1 MTLGLIGAVVIA
13 NGSILKAL
21 GMVLVGLLL
30 GIVGIDINTGDGRF
44 TFDLPTLMDG
54 IDFVPISVGIFG
66 LGEIISNLRVT
77 DYRPVSTAK
86 LQMWPTR
93 EDVRRATPAAMR
105 GTAVGCVIGILPGGG
120 AALSAFMSYMV
131 EKRVARDPS
140 ILGKGAIEGVAAPE
154 AANNAG
160 AQTSFIPMLTLGIP
174 GNAVM
179 AVMVA
184 ALMIHGINPGP
195 GVITEKPDLFWGII
209 ASMFIGNVMLVI
221 INLPLIG
228 IWVSLLRIPYRVLYL
243 AIIAFCAIGS
253 YAFRGNPN
261 DVLIAAMFGVVGYF
275 FIAYRCEPAP
285 LLLGFVLGPRLE
297 ENLRSSMLISG
308 GDPMIFVN
316 RPISLGLFLATL
328 GTAGAGGA
336 AVLPQ
341 DARGSVVAPF
351 AGAAPLSASADL
363 VRRFRWSAMIF
374 QPFGQ
379 RARPPRRT
387 VRNAASPGARS
398 IHPRR
403 CTGNGRAMERFPDL
417 DRGCRRP
424 RLGNSGF
431 VQRASASRQRKQQL
445 IVRGQLA
452 ASRAGARHCAA
463 PRSRLTHTYLG
474 GYTSI
479 HSQRVIDP
487 KCRTLTMCSSERSP
501 IRPGGRSSSDCAAKE
516 SRRSGL

>member
-1 MTLGLIGAVVIA
+1 MLQDLVNHLSLGFSVALSPTNLLVCLIGCLGGTLIGVLPGIGPVTTIALMLPLTFYLEPVSGLIMLAGIFYGAQYGGSTTAILVNMPGETSSVVTALDGYEMAKQGRAGPALTTAALVSLFAGIISTLVICLAAPPLAVIGKSFGAPEYCALMTLGLIGAVVIA

-44 TFDLPTLMDG
+44 TFDMPTLMDG

-66 LGEIISNLRVT
+66 LGEIISNLRRT
-77 DYRPVSTAK
+77 DYRAVSTAK
-86 LQMWPTR
+86 LQMWPSR
-93 EDVRRATPAAMR
+93 EDVRRATPAALR
-105 GTAVGCVIGILPGGG
+105 GTAVGCIIGILPGGG
-120 AALSAFMSYMV
+120 AALSSFMSYMV

-140 ILGKGAIEGVAAPE
+140 ILGQGAIEGVAAPE

-195 GVITEKPDLFWGII
+195 GVISEKPDLFWGIV

-253 YAFRGNPN
+253 YAFRGNPQ

-328 GTAGAGGA
+328 ALV
-336 AVLPQ
+336 VLM
-341 DARGSVVAPF
+341 VVPSF
-351 AGAAPLSASADL
+351 
-363 VRRFRWSAMIF
+363 
-374 QPFGQ
+374 
-379 RARPPRRT
+379 RRT
-387 VRNAASPGARS
+387 REEA
-398 IHPRR
+398 
-403 CTGNGRAMERFPDL
+403 L
-417 DRGCRRP
+417 
-424 RLGNSGF
+424 
-431 VQRASASRQRKQQL
+431 
-445 IVRGQLA
+445 
-452 ASRAGARHCAA
+452 
-463 PRSRLTHTYLG
+463 
-474 GYTSI
+474 
-479 HSQRVIDP
+479 
-487 KCRTLTMCSSERSP
+487 
-501 IRPGGRSSSDCAAKE
+501 
-516 SRRSGL
+516 

>member
-1 MTLGLIGAVVIA
+1 MIADLFSHLYLGFSVALSPTNILVCLIGALGGTLIGVLPGIGPVTTIALMLPVTFYLEPVSGLIMLAGIFYGAQYGGSTTAILVNIPGETSAVVTALDGYQMAQQGRAGPALTTAALVSLFAGIVSTLVICLAAPPLAVVGKSFGAPEYCALMTLGLIGAVVIA

-21 GMVLVGLLL
+21 GMMLVGLLL

-66 LGEIISNLRVT
+66 LGEIISNLRIT
-77 DYRPVSTAK
+77 DRRPVSTAK

-105 GTAVGCVIGILPGGG
+105 GTAVGCIIGILPGGG

-195 GVITEKPDLFWGII
+195 GVITDKPDLFWGIV

-261 DVLIAAMFGVVGYF
+261 DVLLAAMFGVIGYF

-297 ENLRSSMLISG
+297 ENLRTSMLISG
-308 GDPMIFVN
+308 GDPMIFLN

-328 GTAGAGGA
+328 ALVLLI
-336 AVLPQ
+336 VLP
-341 DARGSVVAPF
+341 SF
-351 AGAAPLSASADL
+351 
-363 VRRFRWSAMIF
+363 
-374 QPFGQ
+374 
-379 RARPPRRT
+379 RRT
-387 VRNAASPGARS
+387 REEA
-398 IHPRR
+398 
-403 CTGNGRAMERFPDL
+403 L
-417 DRGCRRP
+417 
-424 RLGNSGF
+424 
-431 VQRASASRQRKQQL
+431 
-445 IVRGQLA
+445 
-452 ASRAGARHCAA
+452 
-463 PRSRLTHTYLG
+463 
-474 GYTSI
+474 
-479 HSQRVIDP
+479 
-487 KCRTLTMCSSERSP
+487 
-501 IRPGGRSSSDCAAKE
+501 
-516 SRRSGL
+516 

>member
-1 MTLGLIGAVVIA
+1 
-13 NGSILKAL
+13 
-21 GMVLVGLLL
+21 
-30 GIVGIDINTGDGRF
+30 
-44 TFDLPTLMDG
+44 
-54 IDFVPISVGIFG
+54 
-66 LGEIISNLRVT
+66 
-77 DYRPVSTAK
+77 
-86 LQMWPTR
+86 MWPTR

-105 GTAVGCVIGILPGGG
+105 GTAVGCLIGILPGGG
-120 AALSAFMSYMV
+120 AVLSSFMSYMV

-140 ILGKGAIEGVAAPE
+140 MLGKGAIEGVAAPE

-253 YAFRGNPN
+253 YAFRGNPD

-328 GTAGAGGA
+328 ALLLLV
-336 AVLPQ
+336 VLP
-341 DARGSVVAPF
+341 SF
-351 AGAAPLSASADL
+351 
-363 VRRFRWSAMIF
+363 
-374 QPFGQ
+374 
-379 RARPPRRT
+379 RRT
-387 VRNAASPGARS
+387 REEA
-398 IHPRR
+398 
-403 CTGNGRAMERFPDL
+403 L
-417 DRGCRRP
+417 
-424 RLGNSGF
+424 
-431 VQRASASRQRKQQL
+431 
-445 IVRGQLA
+445 
-452 ASRAGARHCAA
+452 
-463 PRSRLTHTYLG
+463 
-474 GYTSI
+474 
-479 HSQRVIDP
+479 
-487 KCRTLTMCSSERSP
+487 
-501 IRPGGRSSSDCAAKE
+501 
-516 SRRSGL
+516 